1 MLKDV
6 DHLLCAKIGGC
17 PRAELAAAGI
27 SPSDDYAYEF
37 IEPSIAALYARK
49 RDAALEKA

>member
-1 MLKDV
+1 
-6 DHLLCAKIGGC
+6 
-17 PRAELAAAGI
+17 LAAAGI
-27 SPSDDYAYEF
+27 LPSDDYAYEF